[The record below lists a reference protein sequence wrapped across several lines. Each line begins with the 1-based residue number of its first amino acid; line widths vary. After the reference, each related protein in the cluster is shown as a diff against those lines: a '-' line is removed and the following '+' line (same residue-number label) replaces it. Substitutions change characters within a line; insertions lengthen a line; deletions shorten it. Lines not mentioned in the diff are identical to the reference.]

1 MLFEMNISISSIYFS
16 PVKSISFQKINKCEI
31 KKNIGIINDRLFA
44 FSRLLDSGKAQK
56 MEQEPGE
63 RKLINFLT
71 LKNTPMLNKYSF
83 EFNEGN
89 LELFDDQKKLFS
101 INPNNPEE
109 VSLIEQEVL
118 NLDDQVKGPV
128 FLLKNNQNPFFDT
141 NSGGEVMNS
150 ISLINHKSIK
160 DFEKNMGKE
169 VEHQRFRGNFYID
182 GLDAWEERNW
192 IGKSININ
200 GIPFKVDDHIPRCSA
215 TNLKPKSGEITFNL
229 PQKLKEF
236 YDHMD
241 LGVYLI
247 PLEDGEVSIEDK
259 III

>member
-44 FSRLLDSGKAQK
+44 FSRMIDSGKAQK
-56 MEQEPGE
+56 MEQEPKV

-71 LKNTPMLNKYSF
+71 LKNTPILNKYLF
-83 EFNEGN
+83 EYNEGN
-89 LELFDDQKKLFS
+89 LELFDDQKKLIS
-101 INPNNPEE
+101 INPDNPEE
-109 VSLIEQEVL
+109 AHLIEKEVL
-118 NLDDQVKGPV
+118 NLEQQVKGPV
-128 FLLKNNQNPFFDT
+128 FLLKNDKNPFFDT

-150 ISLINHKSIK
+150 ISLINHNSIK
-160 DFEKNMGKE
+160 DFEKNIGKE
-169 VEHQRFRGNFYID
+169 VEYQRFRGNFYVN
-182 GLDAWEERNW
+182 GLDAWNERNW
-192 IGKSININ
+192 IGKTININ
-200 GIPFKVDDHIPRCSA
+200 GIQFKVDDHIQRCSA

-241 LGVYLI
+241 FGVYLI
-247 PLEDGEVSIEDK
+247 PLEDGQVSIEDE

>member
-44 FSRLLDSGKAQK
+44 FSRLIDSEKAQK
-56 MEQEPGE
+56 IEQEPSE

-71 LKNTPMLNKYSF
+71 LKNTPILNKYSF
-83 EFNEGN
+83 EYNKGN
-89 LELFDDQKKLFS
+89 LELFDDQKKLIS

-109 VSLIEQEVL
+109 VSLIELEVS
-118 NLDDQVKGPV
+118 NLEDQVKGPV
-128 FLLKNNQNPFFDT
+128 FLLKNYQNPFFDT

-150 ISLINHKSIK
+150 ISLINLNSIK
-160 DFEKNMGKE
+160 DFEKNMGKD
-169 VEHQRFRGNFYID
+169 VEYQRFRGNFYIR
-182 GLDAWEERNW
+182 GLNAWEERSW
-192 IGKSININ
+192 IGKTININ
-200 GIPFKVDDHIPRCSA
+200 GLSFKVDDHIPRCSA
-215 TNLKPKSGEITFNL
+215 TNLKPKSEETTFNL

-236 YDHMD
+236 YDNIH

-247 PLEDGEVSIEDK
+247 PLEDGEVSIEDL